1 MMKALCLILTLCA
14 ATLPCALAQSTDER
28 ESLKSLKGF
37 LVIVEDI
44 PNADARKRGLTQEQ
58 VQVQVELRLRK
69 ANIRVFATR
78 EDWLKVSPNSTL
90 YVNLHVIPAPE
101 PCEPLYLYSLDLEV
115 QQEVYLKGVGKPV
128 FATTWSRGQIGNVGR
143 DNLGSLQESV
153 DRYVDSFIND
163 YLAANGR

>member
-101 PCEPLYLYSLDLEV
+101 PCEPLYLYSLVRNTEGETMALSNLC
-115 QQEVYLKGVGKPV
+115 QPNLKI
-128 FATTWSRGQIGNVGR
+128 IGNMIEGHKT
-143 DNLGSLQESV
+143 
-153 DRYVDSFIND
+153 
-163 YLAANGR
+163 